1 MDKLIRWLEL
11 AGETLMRRV
20 RYHSHG
26 GPEVLA
32 VEETGIPRPGPGQV
46 LIRTEAV
53 GLNYVDVQLRR
64 ARDPGSLYYR
74 SLPAT
79 LTGDVVG
86 VVEDAG
92 PDADPALIGTRVAVL
107 LEDACADYVVADAGW
122 LASVPGGFS
131 AGAASMLPTV
141 GAVALG
147 ALRTGRLDKD
157 DVVLVTAGAGAIGHL
172 AVQLAKLRGA
182 GTVIAAAGSA
192 AKLDF
197 LKELGADAAIDYSQP
212 GWTDEAR
219 LAAPRGVDVVLEAV
233 GGDILHQSI
242 GLLAP
247 FGRAVVFGA
256 SAGGL
261 TSVPVTSLFPLKT
274 VSGFSLLAWR
284 AADPQQARAD
294 IAALAGLFGTGRLRA
309 VTDALPLAEVTRAH
323 RLLEDR
329 AVVGRL
335 LLMP

>member
-1 MDKLIRWLEL
+1 
-11 AGETLMRRV
+11 MRRV

-32 VEETGIPRPGPGQV
+32 VEEAEIPRPGPGQV

-64 ARDPGSLYYR
+64 ETAPDSIYYR

-86 VVEDAG
+86 TVEDAG
-92 PDADPALIGTRVAVL
+92 PDADRALIGTRVAVL
-107 LEDACADYVVADAGW
+107 LEDACADYVVADTAW
-122 LASVPGGFS
+122 LASVPGGLG

-147 ALRTGRLDKD
+147 ALRTGRAGKD
-157 DVVLVTAGAGAIGHL
+157 DTVLVTAGAGAIGHL

-182 GTVIAAAGSA
+182 GTVIAAAGSP

-197 LKELGADAAIDYSQP
+197 LKELGADVAVDYSRP
-212 GWTDEAR
+212 GWADEVQ
-219 LAAPRGVDVVLEAV
+219 LAAPHGVDVILEAV
-233 GGDILHQSI
+233 GGEILHQSI

-247 FGRAVVFGA
+247 FGRAVVYGA
-256 SAGGL
+256 AAGDL
-261 TSVPVTSLFPLKT
+261 TSVPVVSLFALKT

-284 AADPQQARAD
+284 TADPGQARAD
-294 IAALAGLFGTGRLRA
+294 ITTLADLFGSGQLRA
-309 VTDALPLAEVTRAH
+309 VTEVLSLAEIVRAH

-329 AVVGRL
+329 AVSGRL
-335 LLMP
+335 VLTP

>member
-1 MDKLIRWLEL
+1 
-11 AGETLMRRV
+11 MRRV

-26 GPEVLA
+26 GPEVLV
-32 VEETGIPRPGPGQV
+32 VEEADIPRPGSGQV

-64 ARDPGSLYYR
+64 ETDPESIYHR

-86 VVEDAG
+86 IVEGIG
-92 PDADPALIGTRVAVL
+92 PDADRALIGTRVAVL
-107 LEDACADYVVADAGW
+107 LEDACADYVVADADW
-122 LASVPGGFS
+122 LASAPEGIG

-147 ALRTGRLDKD
+147 ALRTGRLAPD
-157 DVVLVTAGAGAIGHL
+157 DTVLVTAGAGAIGHL

-182 GTVIAAAGSA
+182 RTVIAAAGSS

-197 LKELGADAAIDYSQP
+197 LKELGADVAVSYSQP
-212 GWTDEAR
+212 DWVDEVR
-219 LAAPRGVDVVLEAV
+219 LAAPRGVDVMLEAV
-233 GGDILHQSI
+233 GGEILHQGI

-247 FGRAVVFGA
+247 FGRAVVYGA
-256 SAGGL
+256 SAGDL

-284 AADPQQARAD
+284 AADPGQARAD
-294 IAALAGLFGTGRLRA
+294 ITELAELFSTGQLRA
-309 VTDALPLAEVTRAH
+309 VTETLSLAEVVRAH
-323 RLLEDR
+323 QLLEDR

-335 LLMP
+335 VLTP